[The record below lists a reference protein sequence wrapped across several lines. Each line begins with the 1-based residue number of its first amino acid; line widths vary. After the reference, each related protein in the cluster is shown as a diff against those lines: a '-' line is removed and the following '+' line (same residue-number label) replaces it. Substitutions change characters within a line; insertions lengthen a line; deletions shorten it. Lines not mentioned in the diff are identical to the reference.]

1 MKGKGINGI
10 YHIYTAPLTLP
21 AIIYI
26 LYMRDVKCDKNQ
38 KNDRI
43 RLCEENGNVVSYNLI
58 RN

>member
-1 MKGKGINGI
+1 M
-10 YHIYTAPLTLP
+10 P

-26 LYMRDVKCDKNQ
+26 LYLRYMKCDKNQ

-58 RN
+58 GN